1 MKNIYSRLIAL
12 LVVTWTL
19 CLDEAVSI
27 AVAEPIRPNFVL
39 INIDDLGYGDIEPF
53 GCDHQKTP
61 NLVKMASAGR
71 KLNCFY
77 AAPVCSPSR
86 ASLMT
91 GCYPKRVLPIGH
103 VLFPADKNGLAN
115 DELTVA
121 ELLKQQGYSTGI
133 VGKWHLG
140 DQPQWLPTKQGFDSY
155 YGLPYSNDM
164 GPAADG
170 VKSNLG
176 APLPQKKNARG
187 NNAKVNN
194 AKGQP
199 PLPLM
204 RDDQVLQRVLA
215 KDQQQLVKNYTR
227 EAIEFIHQ
235 NKSDPFFL
243 YVPHSAVHFPL
254 YPSEE
259 FRGTSD
265 NGLYGDWVQE
275 VDWSVG
281 EILNTLRELKLTE
294 KTLVIF
300 TSDNGGAQQ
309 HGADNGPLRGFK
321 GSTFEGGMRVPTIAS
336 WPGTIPAGTET
347 DALLSTMDVL
357 PTFVKLAG
365 GTVPTDRIIDGVDM
379 MPWLVSGNGE
389 SASPRE
395 TFLYYRGLKLQ
406 AIRMGDFKYHLQSG
420 ELHHLSTDISESKN
434 IAADHPEVIEKMKLK
449 CKEVDSDLGLD
460 GVGPGCRTLGT
471 IDNPVPLIAHD

>member
-1 MKNIYSRLIAL
+1 MKYKNLGLIAL
-12 LVVTWTL
+12 LVVVWTL
-19 CLDEAVSI
+19 NLGEATSI
-27 AVAEPIRPNFVL
+27 AIAESAHPNFVL

-61 NLVKMASAGR
+61 NLVKLAAAGR

-121 ELLKQQGYSTGI
+121 ELLKQQGYATGI

-140 DQPQWLPTKQGFDSY
+140 DQPQWLPTQQGFDSY

-170 VKSNLG
+170 VKSNFG
-176 APLPQKKNARG
+176 VPLAQKKNVKRG
-187 NNAKVNN
+187 GAQ
-194 AKGQP
+194 GQP

-204 RDDQVLQRVLA
+204 RNAQVLQRVLA
-215 KDQQQLVKNYTR
+215 EDQQQLVKHYTN
-227 EAIEFIHQ
+227 EAIEFIRQ
-235 NKSDPFFL
+235 NKSGPFFL
-243 YVPHSAVHFPL
+243 YLPHSAVHFPL
-254 YPSEE
+254 YPSEA
-259 FRGTSD
+259 FRGTSE

-281 EILNTLRELKLTE
+281 EILNTLGELKLTE
-294 KTLVIF
+294 NTLVIF

-347 DALLSTMDVL
+347 DAMLSTMDVL

-365 GTVPTDRIIDGVDM
+365 GAPPTDRILDGVDM
-379 MPWLVSGNGE
+379 MPWLIGGNSE
-389 SASPRE
+389 SIAPRE
-395 TFLYYRGLKLQ
+395 AFLYYRGLKLQ
-406 AIRMGDFKYHLQSG
+406 ALRIGDLKYHLQSG
-420 ELHHLSTDISESKN
+420 ELYDLATDIGESKN
-434 IAADHPEVIEKMKLK
+434 VAADHPEVIEKMKLK
-449 CKEVDSDLGLD
+449 CAEVDSDLGLD

-471 IDNPVPLIAHD
+471 IDHPVPLIAHD